1 MSIPIGEVGVYGGAG
16 GVIVAVAM
24 KVIPLL
30 FKKVNGRNNGT
41 GPGKA
46 DICIKRGEKMVE
58 YDIVI
63 KQLCKGIEESKEL
76 AKEAREENNDA
87 HKLIFKKLDELK

>member
-1 MSIPIGEVGVYGGAG
+1 MPIPIGEVGVYAGSGGI
-16 GVIVAVAM
+16 IVAFAM

-30 FKKVNGRNNGT
+30 FKKINGRNNGT

-46 DICIKRGEKMVE
+46 DICIERGEKIVE
-58 YDIVI
+58 HDTVI
-63 KQLCKGIEESKEL
+63 KHLCSIIEESKKL

-87 HKLIFKKLDELK
+87 HKLIFRKLDDLK